1 MFGLTSDEEV
11 GATHAAWQAR
21 IHPEDLPV
29 VLAKVRAYQE
39 NPSERLECE
48 YRVRH
53 RSGVWIWVLDRGRWL
68 GDTGRQLMVGT
79 LLDISSRKEMEQR
92 LLRMAITDPL
102 TGLSNRRAFNE
113 RLQLEWARLKRSPE
127 IQAALVLCDIDHFKR
142 INDTY
147 GHGCGDEVLKHF
159 ASRLREHVRATDMA
173 ARIGGEEFAVLLEA
187 ASIEDAQVWAER
199 FRQDTAATAVVC
211 GEVSISYSASMGGSP
226 CPPFALCRAGD
237 AAGGQRALPGKKT
250 RVQPSCGC
258 TSISELRGVAMKEK
272 QADPIKTFRAQW
284 AVMTFYERFE
294 QVIALALS
302 AIIAVIIVVS
312 LLQLIS
318 IVFSLLIIDAF
329 NPLDH
334 KVFQTVFGMIM
345 TLLIAMEFKH
355 SIVRVA
361 LRRDSIIQVKTVILI
376 GLIALARKFVILDPE
391 TGPAKVAALAGAT
404 LALGAT
410 YWLLRERDDRTAGES
425 SDDQS

>member
-1 MFGLTSDEEV
+1 
-11 GATHAAWQAR
+11 
-21 IHPEDLPV
+21 
-29 VLAKVRAYQE
+29 
-39 NPSERLECE
+39 
-48 YRVRH
+48 
-53 RSGVWIWVLDRGRWL
+53 
-68 GDTGRQLMVGT
+68 
-79 LLDISSRKEMEQR
+79 
-92 LLRMAITDPL
+92 
-102 TGLSNRRAFNE
+102 
-113 RLQLEWARLKRSPE
+113 
-127 IQAALVLCDIDHFKR
+127 
-142 INDTY
+142 
-147 GHGCGDEVLKHF
+147 
-159 ASRLREHVRATDMA
+159 
-173 ARIGGEEFAVLLEA
+173 
-187 ASIEDAQVWAER
+187 
-199 FRQDTAATAVVC
+199 
-211 GEVSISYSASMGGSP
+211 
-226 CPPFALCRAGD
+226 
-237 AAGGQRALPGKKT
+237 
-250 RVQPSCGC
+250 
-258 TSISELRGVAMKEK
+258 MKEK

-391 TGPAKVAALAGAT
+391 TPAKVAALAGAT

>member
-1 MFGLTSDEEV
+1 M
-11 GATHAAWQAR
+11 
-21 IHPEDLPV
+21 
-29 VLAKVRAYQE
+29 
-39 NPSERLECE
+39 
-48 YRVRH
+48 
-53 RSGVWIWVLDRGRWL
+53 
-68 GDTGRQLMVGT
+68 
-79 LLDISSRKEMEQR
+79 
-92 LLRMAITDPL
+92 
-102 TGLSNRRAFNE
+102 
-113 RLQLEWARLKRSPE
+113 
-127 IQAALVLCDIDHFKR
+127 
-142 INDTY
+142 
-147 GHGCGDEVLKHF
+147 
-159 ASRLREHVRATDMA
+159 
-173 ARIGGEEFAVLLEA
+173 LLEA
-187 ASIEDAQVWAER
+187 VSIEGAQVWAER

-211 GEVSISYSASMGGSP
+211 GEVSISYSASMGV
-226 CPPFALCRAGD
+226 ALLDPRLHSVEQVMLQAD
-237 AAGGQRALPGKKT
+237 SALYQAKKT
-250 RVQPSCGC
+250 RVQPSCGR

-391 TGPAKVAALAGAT
+391 TSPAKIAALAGAT